1 MNTRVQ
7 SYLALFPLCLFLAA
21 AQTAA
26 AETVLHVAYEDKT
39 QFPYYM
45 GDTQRV
51 LEKPGAAVELVK
63 LLEERIPGLRIK
75 FSRYPWKRC
84 LAMLE
89 TNQVDGIFNASYNE
103 ERTRIGEYPWKNGQ
117 VDPSRRLTTISYHLY
132 AQANA
137 DLGWNGKAFEDKD
150 LEIGAPLGYS
160 IVNDLESLGVSV
172 MKVRSSRQ
180 SLQLLLASRVDGVAL
195 QSVTADFLLTRNA
208 DQLTGIVRID
218 PPLKTKAYYLMLSRQ
233 FKEEQPEL
241 SEQIWDAI
249 GQLREEKL
257 ETLSQSYLSEA
268 TAPPETTGNSGGLTT
283 TSM

>member
-1 MNTRVQ
+1 LKACVQ
-7 SYLALFPLCLFLAA
+7 SYLALFPICLLLAA
-21 AQTAA
+21 AQPAV

-45 GDTQRV
+45 GETQRV

-63 LLEERIPGLRIK
+63 LLEERIPGLQIK

-89 TNQVDGIFNASYNE
+89 TGQVDGIFNASYNE
-103 ERTRIGEYPWKNGQ
+103 ERTRIGAYPRKDGQ

-132 AQANA
+132 SLPNA
-137 DLGWNGKAFEDKD
+137 DLGWNGKTFANPD

-160 IVNDLESLGVSV
+160 IVNDLEDLEVSV
-172 MKVRSSRQ
+172 MKVRSSMQ
-180 SLQLLLASRVDGVAL
+180 SLQLLIARRVDAVAL

-208 DQLTGIVRID
+208 DQLSGIVRID
-218 PPLKTKAYYLMLSRQ
+218 PPLRTKPYYLMLSRQ
-233 FKEEQPEL
+233 FKAENPEL
-241 SEQIWDAI
+241 SEQIWNAV
-249 GQLREEKL
+249 GQLRQEKL
-257 ETLSQSYLSEA
+257 EALSQSYLSES
-268 TAPPETTGNSGGLTT
+268 TTPPETMVNPGEPTT